1 MNDLSRHGVHV
12 TEVLEATIGTFLK
25 VQEQQRRVYDCLTA
39 EINKTYQEQ
48 AQEYVSFQLLMI
60 QNLLLRSKSSYERL
74 KTETTVVRLLMIS
87 SIKCAWNLPGVG
99 I

>member
-1 MNDLSRHGVHV
+1 MNELSRHGIHI

-25 VQEQQRRVYDCLTA
+25 IQEQQRRVYVCLPA
-39 EINKTYQEQ
+39 EISKTYQEQ

-60 QNLLLRSKSSYERL
+60 QNMLLRSKSSYERL
-74 KTETTVVRLLMIS
+74 KTETTVVTLPMVS